1 MGSPTIMVTFT
12 ANPASPE
19 IQENL
24 LPGQIGMDR
33 PDLVNRVFKVKLKH
47 LLADLKSPSI
57 FGKCQYMMYVIEY
70 QARGVVH
77 AHIISPEQKGEEDDW
92 IWTNLPDLSIANGEL
107 RRKVLVYMVHKKCGI
122 FNPSAQCMKTNP
134 KTKKKYCQKNYP
146 QPFRSS
152 LQTNKCG
159 RAEHRRLDNG
169 DKATIKCKN
178 GENET
183 VDAEIDNRDIVPY
196 NPYLLMKYNCHIC
209 FDLVTAKAV
218 IAYLYKYAYKKEDSV
233 RARVTY
239 KDNEIEAY
247 RSVRYISSSEAMW
260 HIFGFHTQERT
271 PSVNLLYVHREGE
284 QSVIHDEADEPAERQ
299 AAADNAVSDLMKYF
313 GRPALPQCAQLTFP
327 QYYEQFSVEQEQRQ
341 SKRTRNFVYL
351 KSTSN
356 VGRIQY
362 MSPDQGDIWFLRLLL
377 LNRPASSF
385 RQLRCIDGIEHE
397 TYEHCARE
405 LALVHDTN
413 EYAICM
419 QEAAQF
425 STARELRRV
434 FTTLILHGASAP
446 QLWE

>member
-1 MGSPTIMVTFT
+1 M
-12 ANPASPE
+12 
-19 IQENL
+19 
-24 LPGQIGMDR
+24 
-33 PDLVNRVFKVKLKH
+33 
-47 LLADLKSPSI
+47 KS
-57 FGKCQYMMYVIEY
+57 
-70 QARGVVH
+70 
-77 AHIISPEQKGEEDDW
+77 
-92 IWTNLPDLSIANGEL
+92 
-107 RRKVLVYMVHKKCGI
+107 
-122 FNPSAQCMKTNP
+122 NP
-134 KTKKKYCQKNYP
+134 KTKKKYCQKHYP

-159 RAEHRRLDNG
+159 RAEYRRLN
-169 DKATIKCKN
+169 N
-178 GENET
+178 
-183 VDAEIDNRDIVPY
+183 DIVPY
-196 NPYLLMKYNCHIC
+196 NLYLLMKYDCHIC

-284 QSVIHDEADEPAERQ
+284 QPVIHDEADEPAERQ
-299 AAADNAVSDLMKYF
+299 AAADNAVSHLMKYF
-313 GRPALPQCAQLTFP
+313 GR
-327 QYYEQFSVEQEQRQ
+327 QRQ
-341 SKRTRNFVYL
+341 SKRTRSNDDNDDGNDYVPSTVPHFRGRYRNFVYL
-351 KSTSN
+351 KSTFN
-356 VGRIQY
+356 VSRIQY

-397 TYEHCARE
+397 IYEQCARE

-425 STARELRRV
+425 ATARELRRV
-434 FTTLILHGASAP
+434 FPTLILHGASAP
-446 QLWE
+446 QLWEQFQTDLTFDFAPTMTAAASIDASLKHIDLMLNKHGRSTNQLGLPNVKHDNTEYDSLIGAFSTSEQEELCSQMTPQLTQEQRSIFDTVTTSATENKGAVSMIDAPGQEKHSQSAPSQPTCGSC